1 MSDDAPICRRVFLMR
16 HGHYE
21 RTGNLGD
28 QAWGLSPLGRRQAVK
43 LGRRLARVADSVNG
57 RFEGVYASP
66 WPRATQSAQI
76 AGREMDLDNIR
87 IKRYLHELV
96 PLVDPERPE
105 FKAFPTGM
113 TATPVEAREFVERQL
128 DKIRER
134 FFKAP
139 SRRSFVLVFA
149 HGNLIRYLV
158 ARTLGLPYEAWA
170 VMDIAH
176 ASITELR
183 VYANGFEA
191 LISFNETGHLP
202 PSMVTTA

>member
-1 MSDDAPICRRVFLMR
+1 MTDDPPICRRVFLMR

-21 RTGNLGD
+21 RVGDLGD
-28 QAWGLSPLGRRQAVK
+28 MVWELSPLGRRQAVRV
-43 LGRRLARVADSVNG
+43 GRRLARVVDACSG

-76 AGREMDLDNIR
+76 AGHEMSLDNIR

-96 PLVDPERPE
+96 PLVDPTRPE
-105 FKAFPTGM
+105 LKGFPIGLEP
-113 TATPVEAREFVERQL
+113 TPPAGRLFVEQQL
-128 DKIRER
+128 DKVRDR
-134 FFKAP
+134 FFRP
-139 SRRSFVLVFA
+139 PTRRSFVLLFA

-170 VMDIAH
+170 MMDIAH

-183 VYANGFEA
+183 VYASGFEA

>member
-1 MSDDAPICRRVFLMR
+1 MSDEPPICRRVFLMR

-21 RTGNLGD
+21 RSGDLGD
-28 QAWGLSPLGRRQAVK
+28 MVWELSPLGRRQAVRV
-43 LGRRLARVADSVNG
+43 GRRLARIVESASG

-96 PLVDPERPE
+96 PLVDPELPE
-105 FKAFPTGM
+105 FKAFPIGLE
-113 TATPVEAREFVERQL
+113 ATSPEGRQFVEQQI
-128 DKIRER
+128 DKIRDR
-134 FFKAP
+134 FFRAP
-139 SRRSFVLVFA
+139 TRRSFVLVFA

-158 ARTLGLPYEAWA
+158 ARTLRLPYEAWA
-170 VMDIAH
+170 MMDIAH

>member
-1 MSDDAPICRRVFLMR
+1 MSHEPPICRRVFLMR

-28 QAWGLSPLGRRQAVK
+28 TVWGLSPLGRRQAVRV
-43 LGRRLARVADSVNG
+43 GRRLAQLVDSASG

-66 WPRATQSAQI
+66 WPRATQSAEI

-105 FKAFPTGM
+105 FKSFPIGLE
-113 TATPVEAREFVERQL
+113 ATPSEGRVFVDQQI
-128 DKIRER
+128 DKIRDR
-134 FFKAP
+134 FFKP
-139 SRRSFVLVFA
+139 PTRRSFVLLFA

-158 ARTLGLPYEAWA
+158 ARTLRLPYEAWA
-170 VMDIAH
+170 MMDIAH
-176 ASITELR
+176 ASISELR

>member
-1 MSDDAPICRRVFLMR
+1 MTDEPPICRRVFLMR

-21 RTGNLGD
+21 RTGDLGD
-28 QAWGLSPLGRRQAVK
+28 MAWELSPLGRRQAVRV
-43 LGRRLARVADSVNG
+43 GRRLARVVDSASG

-105 FKAFPTGM
+105 FKAFPIGLE
-113 TATPVEAREFVERQL
+113 ATSAEGRMFVEQQIE
-128 DKIRER
+128 KIRDR
-134 FFKAP
+134 FFKP
-139 SRRSFVLVFA
+139 PTRRSFVLVFA

-158 ARTLGLPYEAWA
+158 ARTLQLPYEAWA
-170 VMDIAH
+170 MMDIAH

>member
-1 MSDDAPICRRVFLMR
+1 MSHEPPICRRVFLMR

-21 RTGNLGD
+21 RVGNLGD
-28 QAWGLSPLGRRQAVK
+28 TVWGLSPLGRRQAVRV
-43 LGRRLARVADSVNG
+43 GRRLARIVDSASG

-66 WPRATQSAQI
+66 WPRAMQSAEI
-76 AGREMDLDNIR
+76 AGREMELDNIR

-96 PLVDPERPE
+96 PLVDPELPE
-105 FKAFPTGM
+105 FKAFPIGLE
-113 TATPVEAREFVERQL
+113 ATPSEGRAFVDQQI
-128 DKIRER
+128 DKIRSR
-134 FFKAP
+134 FLKP
-139 SRRSFVLVFA
+139 PTRRSFVLIFA

-158 ARTLGLPYEAWA
+158 ARTLRLPYEAWA
-170 VMDIAH
+170 MMDIAH
-176 ASITELR
+176 ASISELR

>member
-1 MSDDAPICRRVFLMR
+1 MTDEPPICRRVFLMR

-21 RTGNLGD
+21 RIGDLGD
-28 QAWGLSPLGRRQAVK
+28 MAWELSPLGRRQAVRV
-43 LGRRLARVADSVNG
+43 GRRLARLVDAASG

-66 WPRATQSAQI
+66 WPRATQSARI

-105 FKAFPTGM
+105 FKSFPIGLEPTS
-113 TATPVEAREFVERQL
+113 VEARQFVEQQVH
-128 DKIRER
+128 KVRER
-134 FFKAP
+134 FFKP
-139 SRRSFVLVFA
+139 PTRRSFVLVFA

-158 ARTLGLPYEAWA
+158 AKTLRLPYEAWA
-170 VMDIAH
+170 MMDIAH

-191 LISFNETGHLP
+191 LISFNETGHMP

>member
-1 MSDDAPICRRVFLMR
+1 MTDEPPICRRVFLMR

-21 RTGNLGD
+21 RIGELGD
-28 QAWGLSPLGRRQAVK
+28 MAWELSPLGRRQAVRV
-43 LGRRLARVADSVNG
+43 GRRLARVVDAASG

-66 WPRATQSAQI
+66 WPRATQSARI

-105 FKAFPTGM
+105 FKAFPIGLE
-113 TATPVEAREFVERQL
+113 ATSTEARQFVEQQIE
-128 DKIRER
+128 KIRER
-134 FFKAP
+134 FFRP
-139 SRRSFVLVFA
+139 PTRRSFVLVFA

-158 ARTLGLPYEAWA
+158 ARTLQLPYESWA
-170 VMDIAH
+170 MMDIAH

>member
-1 MSDDAPICRRVFLMR
+1 MSHDPPICRRVFLMR

-21 RTGNLGD
+21 RKDDLGD
-28 QAWGLSPLGRRQAVK
+28 TVWGLSPLGRRQVVK
-43 LGRRLARVADSVNG
+43 TGKRLARIVDSASG

-66 WPRATQSAQI
+66 WPRATQSAEI
-76 AGREMDLDNIR
+76 AGHEMNLDNIR

-96 PLVDPERPE
+96 PLVDPQRPE
-105 FKAFPTGM
+105 FQGFPIALE
-113 TATPVEAREFVERQL
+113 ATSDEARAFVDHQIE
-128 DKIRER
+128 KIRGR
-134 FFKAP
+134 FFKKP

-158 ARTLGLPYEAWA
+158 ARTLQLPYEAWA
-170 VMDIAH
+170 MMDIAH

>member
-1 MSDDAPICRRVFLMR
+1 MSHEPPICRRVFLMR

-21 RTGNLGD
+21 RTGDLGD
-28 QAWGLSPLGRRQAVK
+28 LAWGLSPLGRRQAVK
-43 LGRRLARVADSVNG
+43 VGRRLARIVDSASG

-66 WPRATQSAQI
+66 WPRATQSAEI

-96 PLVDPERPE
+96 PLVDPDRPE
-105 FKAFPTGM
+105 FKGLPLGLA
-113 TATPVEAREFVERQL
+113 ATPSEGRTFVDQQIE
-128 DKIRER
+128 KIRDR
-134 FFKAP
+134 FFKTP
-139 SRRSFVLVFA
+139 TRRSFVLIFA

-158 ARTLGLPYEAWA
+158 ARTLRLPYEAWA
-170 VMDIAH
+170 MMDIAH

-191 LISFNETGHLP
+191 LISFNETGHMP

>member
-1 MSDDAPICRRVFLMR
+1 MTYEPPICRRVFLMR

-21 RTGNLGD
+21 RTGDLGD
-28 QAWGLSPLGRRQAVK
+28 LAWGLSPLGRRQAVRV
-43 LGRRLARVADSVNG
+43 GRRLAAIVDSASG

-66 WPRATQSAQI
+66 WPRATQSAEI

-105 FKAFPTGM
+105 LKGLPINLP
-113 TATPVEAREFVERQL
+113 ATPSEGRAFVDQQIE
-128 DKIRER
+128 KIRDR
-134 FFKAP
+134 FFKPPA
-139 SRRSFVLVFA
+139 RRSFVLLFA

-158 ARTLGLPYEAWA
+158 ARTLRLPYEAWA
-170 VMDIAH
+170 MMDIAH

-183 VYANGFEA
+183 IYANGFEA